1 MAKGVAMG
9 LEQFVNEVRP
19 AHSPTVGMPHH
30 LLHGG
35 RTRRD
40 FLRDVGVGGA
50 GLAVFGTLGGQ
61 AAAAADSGSTA
72 RPKPIAGDPAL
83 APFRVFLPSAP
94 GEGHE
99 PSVITDFNGD
109 IGLCQVQGTGMG
121 SDSNTWFFDA
131 DMRFMQ
137 GDYLTADDSRRR
149 GTFGFV

>member
-1 MAKGVAMG
+1 MS
-9 LEQFVNEVRP
+9 LQQFVDQVRS
-19 AHSPTVGMPHH
+19 ARGSAAVTPHH

-35 RTRRD
+35 RSRRD
-40 FLRDVGVGGA
+40 FLRDLGVGGV
-50 GLAVFGTLGGQ
+50 GLAALGTLVVPGSV
-61 AAAAADSGSTA
+61 AADGGGSRGGTA

-94 GEGHE
+94 GAGHE
-99 PSVITDFNGD
+99 PSVITDFKGD

-121 SDSNTWFFDA
+121 SDGNTWFFDA

-137 GDYLTADDSRRR
+137 GEYLTVDDTRRR